1 MKQPVTQRKLII
13 NNRKFSYFIT
23 LLKNKFL
30 VSQLAS
36 KNIPKCI
43 AIIFVLMLAIT
54 ETFLRLVLVAVNY
67 SNFNCKCFLTLRG
80 ATSFYFSLHMRV
92 NVSFIS
98 GLYCLDIGGT
108 HCIGNESMPTII
120 T

>member
-30 VSQLAS
+30 VSQLAL
-36 KNIPKCI
+36 KNNPYLHCHQ
-43 AIIFVLMLAIT
+43 FCPDVSPT

-67 SNFNCKCFLTLRG
+67 TNFNCKCFLTVRG
-80 ATSFYFSLHMRV
+80 ATSIHFSLHMRV
-92 NVSFIS
+92 KCIFYAWVVLPN
-98 GLYCLDIGGT
+98 IGGA
-108 HCIGNESMPTII
+108 HCIGNEIMPTII

>member
-36 KNIPKCI
+36 KKIPTYI
-43 AIIFVLMLAIT
+43 AINFVLMLAQQ
-54 ETFLRLVLVAVNY
+54 
-67 SNFNCKCFLTLRG
+67 KP
-80 ATSFYFSLHMRV
+80 FYDWS
-92 NVSFIS
+92 
-98 GLYCLDIGGT
+98 
-108 HCIGNESMPTII
+108 
-120 T
+120 